1 MNSTQK
7 IRVARKAQERMRTAK
22 MEAAAETARHLY
34 ADERQARMGKKF
46 TSGMRAATI
55 LLAERYDAIRE
66 QLLESGSYKRLDAAC
81 KSDRLVLTT
90 DSLSWDAILGLP
102 GYVLQKE
109 RRLRE
114 KAYRFARPIRGT
126 GSIGE
131 ITVEHHRTAGWFP
144 HFRITVVPRDGTG
157 LQYDDLRSLLEILPN
172 FAISILEIAWDFPV
186 DCGVDLEFVRQ
197 FGLFGRT
204 WMEAWT
210 RYHAKWGGTGSKI
223 VRAYMKWETF
233 EFRVELELHRGFLRK
248 NGVLDV
254 FDFGKLTKALIPHH
268 IWFGKLSEAKVGLA
282 VRRNGMTKVEQE
294 IVIRRTNRIAATS
307 LWHALR
313 YLHQAGRLE
322 NVRQRLLIQNPEMNR
337 TIREALEK
345 MLSQWP
351 SQPAALKVKP

>member
-1 MNSTQK
+1 
-7 IRVARKAQERMRTAK
+7 MRTAK
-22 MEAAAETARHLY
+22 MEAAAEAARHLY

-66 QLLESGSYKRLDAAC
+66 QLLESGSYELLDAVC

-102 GYVLQKE
+102 GYVPQKE
-109 RRLRE
+109 RRLWE

-144 HFRITVVPRDGTG
+144 QFRITVVPRDVRVFSTTTCARFSRYCLTSRLAFSKFLGFSCG
-157 LQYDDLRSLLEILPN
+157 LQRRPR
-172 FAISILEIAWDFPV
+172 
-186 DCGVDLEFVRQ
+186 VRQ
-197 FGLFGRT
+197 EVRPL
-204 WMEAWT
+204 WENSMEPWA

-223 VRAYMKWETF
+223 VRAYMKWEAF

-248 NGVLDV
+248 NGVFDV

-294 IVIRRTNRIAATS
+294 WLFGGLT
-307 LWHALR
+307 
-313 YLHQAGRLE
+313 E
-322 NVRQRLLIQNPEMNR
+322 
-337 TIREALEK
+337 
-345 MLSQWP
+345 
-351 SQPAALKVKP
+351 